1 MTYFDSGLLV
11 KAHCPEPDMA
21 TAHALIEASDPPIPF
36 TELHG
41 LEVRTA
47 LRLKRFRGELTAAEL
62 ARALETLQ
70 SDLAAGLLARPAM
83 DLEAVFLQAE
93 VLSARHAA
101 ETGARSLDIL
111 HVAAAVELEAD
122 AFASLDERQ
131 RKVAAKAGLK
141 LLPKTLPGRAEKKPA
156 RPTGAS

>member
-1 MTYFDSGLLV
+1 MRTYFDTALLV
-11 KAHCPEPDMA
+11 KSYVEEANSPLAD
-21 TAHALIEASDPPIPF
+21 ALLKEAPLPVDF

-47 LRLKRFRGELTAAEL
+47 LRLKHFRGELTAAEL
-62 ARALETLQ
+62 AGAMELLQ
-70 SDLAAGLLARPAM
+70 ADLAAGLLAKPAL
-83 DLEAVFLQAE
+83 DLAAVFHRAE
-93 VLSARHAA
+93 AISARNVA

-131 RKVAAKAGLK
+131 RAVAHKAGLK
-141 LLPKTLPGRAEKKPA
+141 LLPRSLTPA
-156 RPTGAS
+156 RKR

>member
-21 TAHALIEASDPPIPF
+21 IAHELIEGCEPPVPF

-62 ARALETLQ
+62 AGALETLQ
-70 SDLAAGLLARPAM
+70 EDLAAGLLARPAM

-111 HVAAAVELEAD
+111 HVAAAVELEAN

-141 LLPKTLPGRAEKKPA
+141 LLPRTLPVRGAQKGP
-156 RPTGAS
+156 RPTH